1 MGKIVSQKVEFTEHE
16 AKTDLPLDFQNLLNH
31 AEAALETSYSVYSGF
46 RVGAAILLENG
57 AIVLGSN
64 QENIAYPSGMC
75 AERVAL
81 FGAGTQFPNVAIRAI
96 AITAESVHGELTE
109 PVTPCGSCRQ
119 VMIES
124 EIRQNT
130 PFTVIMSHLNG
141 KVWTT
146 SSVAQLIPFY
156 FSSPLLPKI
165 G

>member
-16 AKTDLPLDFQNLLNH
+16 AKTDLPLDFQNLLSH

-81 FGAGTQFPNVAIRAI
+81 FGAGTQFPKVTIRAI
-96 AITAESVHGELTE
+96 AITAESVHGKLTE

-156 FSSPLLPKI
+156 FSSPFLPKI